1 MTRNR
6 LASFPERVGL
16 PLQNFEE
23 ETVSFIIKDG
33 TLVSVR
39 SQELCRR
46 SGVWKAQPRAP
57 LSSKGNEATVGSQY
71 VKES

>member
-1 MTRNR
+1 M
-6 LASFPERVGL
+6 PRVRGWIHGGGSS
-16 PLQNFEE
+16 PRRR
-23 ETVSFIIKDG
+23 
-33 TLVSVR
+33 SVR